1 MYACERTQ
9 RTHPRNRA
17 RDAPTRGAG
26 SEKGLCFRSFHGE
39 CLGYKADPQ
48 EDPWH
53 CHVCTG
59 LIKLEDLGLKDLG
72 LRHGGT
78 GRGGRRDDGRGSERG
93 KRHGRAAG
101 ASEAKEVQVSKVGGV
116 GGGSSSGG
124 GGTKRRHP
132 MFDGFGAG
140 NGKSDGDD
148 SDGDSDCGAGMQ
160 VKAFG
165 GRREGFKTRAIRRR
179 LQRQQAGAQLLGGGA
194 ASGGGGGGVGPG
206 DAAPGSQMRPDSRL
220 DERGTDGWFPRQLA
234 LERSQLARLLAQMK
248 TLVDGRQKVR
258 RPPLATPSLTQT
270 QTTRTA
276 PCKHRLSM
284 SPPHCDTPAPAAAPA
299 LSLPPPARVAM
310 PWHHRPLWLA
320 LAGSGWLWLALAGLP
335 RTAL

>member
-1 MYACERTQ
+1 
-9 RTHPRNRA
+9 
-17 RDAPTRGAG
+17 
-26 SEKGLCFRSFHGE
+26 
-39 CLGYKADPQ
+39 LGYKADPE

-72 LRHGGT
+72 LRLGGT

-93 KRHGRAAG
+93 QRHGRAAG
-101 ASEAKEVQVSKVGGV
+101 ASEAKEVQVSKVGGG

-132 MFDGFGAG
+132 IFDGGGAG
-140 NGKSDGDD
+140 NGNSDGDD
-148 SDGDSDCGAGMQ
+148 SDGDGDCGAGMQ

-194 ASGGGGGGVGPG
+194 ASGGAGGGVGPG
-206 DAAPGSQMRPDSRL
+206 DAAPGSQMRPDSRS

-248 TLVDGRQKVR
+248 TLVDGRPKVR
-258 RPPLATPSLTQT
+258 RPPLATPSLNADANNKNSAVQT
-270 QTTRTA
+270 SA
-276 PCKHRLSM
+276 EHE
-284 SPPHCDTPAPAAAPA
+284 PP
-299 LSLPPPARVAM
+299 SL
-310 PWHHRPLWLA
+310 
-320 LAGSGWLWLALAGLP
+320 
-335 RTAL
+335 